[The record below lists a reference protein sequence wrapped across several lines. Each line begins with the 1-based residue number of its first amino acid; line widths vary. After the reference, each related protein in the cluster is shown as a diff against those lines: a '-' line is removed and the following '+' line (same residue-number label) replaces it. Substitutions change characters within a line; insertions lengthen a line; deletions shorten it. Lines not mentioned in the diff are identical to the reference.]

1 MSINETLYPRIARTS
16 VAGSS
21 TLLAAMVV
29 AAIAGAAPALRAQ
42 ESTDSK
48 AFSWSGKIPVS
59 SWIRIKNLN
68 GDIEVVASE
77 GSTVEVTAEKRWDR
91 GNPADVRFEI
101 LKDGDNVTICALW
114 DNFREAYCD
123 EDSYNHRGNSS
134 RRDDVHVYFKVKLP
148 KGVRVLASA
157 VNGSVD
163 ISGAR
168 AQVKAGSVNGEVV
181 VSTSTGPVSAS
192 SVNGSVR
199 VNMESLES
207 TEAMSFSSINGSVS
221 LTLPASF
228 DAELNMS
235 TVNGRVRSDFPITL
249 EGRIDPRRMRGTIG
263 KGGRQ
268 VKLSTV
274 NGNIE
279 LRKS

>member
-1 MSINETLYPRIARTS
+1 MKHSQAIQAFGVSAARTS
-16 VAGSS
+16 G
-21 TLLAAMVV
+21 LAYLIASVFALT
-29 AAIAGAAPALRAQ
+29 AALPAAAQ
-42 ESTDSK
+42 DDNTDTK
-48 AFSWSGKIPVS
+48 AFTWSGKIPVD

-68 GDIEVVASE
+68 GDVEVVASE
-77 GSTVEVTAEKRWDR
+77 GATVEVTAEKRWRR
-91 GNPADVRFEI
+91 GEPKDVRFEV
-101 LKDGDNVTICALW
+101 LKDGNNVTICALW
-114 DNFREAYCD
+114 DNDREESYCD
-123 EDSYNHRGNSS
+123 EDSYRHEGSN
-134 RRDDVHVYFKVKLP
+134 RRNDVQVYFKVKLP
-148 KGVRVLASA
+148 KGVRVDAGT

-163 ISGAR
+163 VTGAR
-168 AQVKAGSVNGEVV
+168 SRVNAESVNGEVT

-192 SVNGSVR
+192 SVNGAVR
-199 VNMESLES
+199 VSMEKLEG
-207 TEAMSFSSINGSVS
+207 TDAMSFSSVNGTVS

-228 DAELNMS
+228 DADLQMS

-263 KGGRQ
+263 KGGRS

>member
-1 MSINETLYPRIARTS
+1 MKISHTMQAFAMSAARISALAFLIAS
-16 VAGSS
+16 VSVMIAATPAAAQDESS
-21 TLLAAMVV
+21 DT
-29 AAIAGAAPALRAQ
+29 
-42 ESTDSK
+42 K
-48 AFSWSGKIPVS
+48 AFAWSGKIPVDG
-59 SWIRIKNLN
+59 WIRIKNLN
-68 GDIEVVASE
+68 GDVEVVASD
-77 GSTVEVTAEKRWDR
+77 GATVEVTAEKRWDR
-91 GNPADVRFEI
+91 GDPKDVRFEV

-114 DNFREAYCD
+114 DNDREEAYCD
-123 EDSYNHRGNSS
+123 ERSYHHEGGN
-134 RRDDVHVYFKVKLP
+134 RRNDVQVYFKVKLP
-148 KGVRVLASA
+148 KGVRADVGT

-163 ISGAR
+163 VTGAR
-168 AQVKAGSVNGEVV
+168 SQVRAGSVNGEVNV
-181 VSTSTGPVSAS
+181 GTSTGPVSAS

-199 VNMESLES
+199 VSMDKLEG
-207 TEAMSFSSINGSVS
+207 TDDMSFSSVNGTVS

-228 DAELNMS
+228 DADLQMS